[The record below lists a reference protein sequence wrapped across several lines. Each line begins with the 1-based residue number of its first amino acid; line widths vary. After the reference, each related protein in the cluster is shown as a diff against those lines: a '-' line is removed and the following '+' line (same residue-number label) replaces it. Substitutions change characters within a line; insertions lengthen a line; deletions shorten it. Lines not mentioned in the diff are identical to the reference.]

1 VPCLADLV
9 ARHRQVVR
17 IICGHIH
24 RAILG
29 SLRGCGVFICPS
41 TWMALRLDFVRDDR
55 IELVHEPSAF
65 AVHAQLDD
73 ALVSHVLPVGGY
85 VPA

>member
-1 VPCLADLV
+1 
-9 ARHRQVVR
+9 
-17 IICGHIH
+17 
-24 RAILG
+24 
-29 SLRGCGVFICPS
+29 
-41 TWMALRLDFVRDDR
+41 VRDDR

-73 ALVSHVLPVGGY
+73 ALVSHLLPVGGY

>member
-1 VPCLADLV
+1 MRLV
-9 ARHRQVVR
+9 A
-17 IICGHIH
+17 CDTTEPG
-24 RAILG
+24 
-29 SLRGCGVFICPS
+29 
-41 TWMALRLDFVRDDR
+41 ALRLDFVRDDR

-73 ALVSHVLPVGGY
+73 ALVSHLLPVGGY